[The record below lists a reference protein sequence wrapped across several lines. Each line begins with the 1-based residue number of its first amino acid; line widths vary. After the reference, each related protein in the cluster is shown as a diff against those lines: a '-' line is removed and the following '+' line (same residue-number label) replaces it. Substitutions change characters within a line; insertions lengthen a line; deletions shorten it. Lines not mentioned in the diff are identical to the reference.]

1 MPGIS
6 EQAKQLRQLWGSF
19 QTSRVLLTANN
30 FRVFDHL
37 ERDQSS
43 RSLAKTIHTDVRAT
57 EILLDALTGIGLLI
71 KRKNRY
77 RNSAKASYFLVSGGP
92 HYQGD
97 IIRHVDSLWDNW
109 SGLDTVVKTGL
120 PNRRSRTHTDF
131 IRGMHNL
138 AVLKAKKIIRTI
150 NMKGVKK
157 ALDLGGGPGTY
168 SMEMAGKVERVVL
181 FDVPDTMKIAKGLI
195 REKDINNI
203 DVVQGDFIN
212 DDIGS
217 GYDLVFISQILH
229 SYSPADN
236 LKVLRKCRKALNKDG
251 RIVVQEFFIEEDR
264 TQPSHSALF
273 SVNML
278 VNNTGGRCYSPGEIR
293 QWLLKAGFRRPAKK
307 MVSDAVLVMA
317 VK

>member
-1 MPGIS
+1 MHKIS
-6 EQAKQLRQLWGSF
+6 EQAKQLRQLWGGF
-19 QTSRVLLTANN
+19 QSSRVLLTANN
-30 FRVFDHL
+30 FRVFDYL
-37 ERDQSS
+37 EKYQSS
-43 RSLAKTIHTDVRAT
+43 GSLAKTLHTDDRAT
-57 EILLDALTGIGLLI
+57 EILLDALTGVGLLI
-71 KRKNRY
+71 KRKNKY
-77 RNSAKASYFLVSGGP
+77 RNSATASYFLVSGSP

-109 SGLDTVVKTGL
+109 SGLDSVLKTGL
-120 PNRRSRTHTDF
+120 PNRRSRKHTDF

-150 NMKGVKK
+150 NIKGVKT

-168 SMEMAGKVERVVL
+168 AMEMAGQGVHVVL

-195 REKDINNI
+195 REKGIKNI
-203 DVVQGDFIN
+203 DVVPGDFIN
-212 DDIGS
+212 DDIGG

-236 LKVLRKCRKALNKDG
+236 MKILRKCRKALNKDG

-278 VNNTGGRCYSPGEIR
+278 VNNKGGRCYSPVEIS

-307 MVSDAVLVMA
+307 MVSDGVLVMA